1 MQDILKA
8 GFIEECLAACNN
20 FSINE
25 AILSKRDPIRNT
37 FTARYVLNL
46 LTSCTRA
53 FCGGLAGE
61 LVILVHCMC
70 QGFGLGGGGAIL
82 LFFFL

>member
-1 MQDILKA
+1 MTRSTLAQVMQDILEA

-25 AILSKRDPIRNT
+25 AILSKRDPIRNK

-61 LVILVHCMC
+61 LVILVH
-70 QGFGLGGGGAIL
+70 GGAIL